1 MEDEGLGKGR
11 LACQTLKAFKT
22 ENFRVKYETWEYMKT
37 PEKKQMNWIYFTN
50 RL

>member
-37 PEKKQMNWIYFTN
+37 REKTDELSLLYQ
-50 RL
+50 

>member
-37 PEKKQMNWIYFTN
+37 QEKKTDEFNLLYQ
-50 RL
+50 

>member
-22 ENFRVKYETWEYMKT
+22 ENFSVKYETWEYMKT
-37 PEKKQMNWIYFTN
+37 QEKKQMNWIYFTN